1 MSDDRTTIDPI
12 EPEGLHDG
20 IGVVGLSD
28 VGCEREEN
36 QDFMGWF
43 PADGAQLLVVCD
55 GMGGHRGGF
64 EASRIAVRTI
74 GAVFEADP
82 QRDAAEM
89 LRDAIERADQAV
101 LQAAHDDPSLADMG
115 STAVVAL
122 IRDGAV
128 VVGHVGD
135 SRAYRVRK
143 GEITRLTRD
152 HTEVNR
158 LVELGLIPEE
168 EADRHPM
175 GHWLAQSVGV
185 NPGVK
190 VDVSEPLP
198 MQQGDRILLCSDG
211 LSGVLTDA
219 EIGRLMGPQ
228 VELRAGLD
236 LAVELTLARGA
247 PDNVT
252 VLVGQIPAPLEE
264 GPLPVLDE
272 FRPEQ
277 TEETRPNLP
286 VVPALLRRLMV
297 WGAVGVVGA
306 LVFLTFKLIGD

>member
-1 MSDDRTTIDPI
+1 MSDDRTTIEPI
-12 EPEGLHDG
+12 APPEPHDG

-28 VGCEREEN
+28 VGREREEN

-43 PADGAQLLVVCD
+43 PAQGAQLLVVCD

-74 GAVFEADP
+74 GQVFEQDP
-82 QRDAAEM
+82 LRDASAL
-89 LRDAIERADQAV
+89 LRDAIEAADRAV
-101 LQAAHDDPSLADMG
+101 LQASQDDPTLADMG

-122 IRDGAV
+122 IRDQTV

-135 SRAYRVRK
+135 SRAYRVRR
-143 GEITRLTRD
+143 GEVTRLTRD

-158 LVELGLIPEE
+158 LVDLGLIPKE

-185 NPGVK
+185 NAGVQ
-190 VDVSEPLP
+190 VDVSEPLALE
-198 MQQGDRILLCSDG
+198 QGDRILLCSDG
-211 LSGVLTDA
+211 LSGVLTDV

-228 VELRAGLD
+228 VELRAGLE
-236 LAVELTLARGA
+236 LAIELTLARGA

-252 VLVGQIPAPLEE
+252 VLVGQVPAPLED
-264 GPLPVLDE
+264 GPPPQLDE
-272 FRPEQ
+272 FKPEQ

-286 VVPALLRRLMV
+286 VLPALTRRLLI

-306 LVFLTFKLIGD
+306 LLFLTFKVLGS